1 MVCPA
6 LRRTY
11 GTARVTTTTLG
22 GKAVSRVSVRVRPAE
37 HPDIP
42 GLVQLTRSVDLHSGQ
57 FSGRPIIDDN
67 VDHLTARFAEILDEG
82 GRTLLVAVED
92 DAVVGL
98 LVARPDTIGAIDL
111 TPVLHVSHLLVAPS
125 HRRRGVGRALLAAI
139 VHVADERGVD
149 RLVATVASGSREGNR
164 YLARLGFAP
173 LVVHRVASTS
183 VLRRALGLAD
193 APERLAV
200 LRRARLLRAQR
211 GVSSLRSARRA

>member
-1 MVCPA
+1 
-6 LRRTY
+6 
-11 GTARVTTTTLG
+11 
-22 GKAVSRVSVRVRPAE
+22 
-37 HPDIP
+37 
-42 GLVQLTRSVDLHSGQ
+42 VDLHSGQ
-57 FSGRPIIDDN
+57 FSGRPIIDDDS
-67 VDHLTARFAEILDEG
+67 DHLTQRFGEILDEG

-98 LVARPDTIGAIDL
+98 LAARPDTIGAIDL

-149 RLVATVASGSREGNR
+149 RMVATVASGSREGNR

-173 LVVHRVASTS
+173 MVVHRVASTS
-183 VLRRALGLAD
+183 VLRRALGLAE
-193 APERLAV
+193 APERMAV